1 MITQNQVRT
10 VINQDVYDISGEK
23 IGEVKHVY
31 LDEATGRPEWLCVKT
46 GLFGTKETLVPARAA
61 DVVADHVEVGY
72 SKDRV
77 KDAPGV
83 DVEADGYL
91 SPDEE
96 RELYRY
102 YDIDWDASWHQA
114 NQPGGAEGQAGWAHT
129 GGRSERER
137 LGRTDGAMT
146 RSEEQ
151 LQVGTET
158 HRAGKARLRKY
169 VVTEQQQVSV
179 PVSHEEVRI
188 EREPIT
194 EANRDAALSGPD
206 ISEAEYEVTLH
217 AERPVVDK
225 QTVPVERIRLGK
237 ETVTDQETVSG
248 QVRKEHVEV
257 EGDTDDYGRR
267 F

>member
-1 MITQNQVRT
+1 MITQNQIQT
-10 VINQDVYDISGEK
+10 VINQDVYDITGEK

-46 GLFGTKETLVPARAA
+46 GLFGTKETFVPAQAA

-72 SKDRV
+72 PKDRV
-77 KDAPGV
+77 KDAPSV
-83 DVEADGYL
+83 DVEAGGHL

-102 YDIDWDASWHQA
+102 YDIDWDSSWHHA
-114 NQPGGAEGQAGWAHT
+114 NRPGEAGGRAGWAHT
-129 GGRSERER
+129 GGQSERER
-137 LGRTDGAMT
+137 LGRTDEAMT
-146 RSEEQ
+146 RSEER

-158 HRAGKARLRKY
+158 HQAGKARLRKY
-169 VVTEQQQVSV
+169 VVTEEQQVSV

-194 EANRDAALSGPD
+194 GANRDAALSGPD
-206 ISEAEYEVTLH
+206 ISEAEHEVTLH
-217 AERPVVDK
+217 AEHPVVDK
-225 QTVPVERIRLGK
+225 RTVPVERIRMGK
-237 ETVTDQETVSG
+237 ETVTGREAVSG

-257 EGDTDDYGRR
+257 EGDTDDSGRR